1 MRFVISTFWLA
12 VLPLIASAHHSRAEF
27 SEEIQELEGE
37 IVGLFWE
44 NPHPHVAINVVNSD
58 GTEKLWRVEMWTNLF
73 STERA
78 GVMRDSFNEGDLLTV
93 AGQVSTRRDGY
104 MLGNN
109 LLFEDGWE
117 SVLNPRSQPRWTDRL
132 LSSGG
137 TATDDQARRETTAE
151 ENRGIFRVWTPTDW
165 HAAFERQW
173 PNYPFT
179 EAALAAQAEWDELD
193 NFLTRCEQPGMPW
206 TVMVPQEYEFVN
218 DDESIQV
225 HAQYFD
231 TTRTIHMQNVADP
244 KIQRASHLGY
254 SVGRWEG
261 TALIIETTRINWPF
275 FDFRGTPQSEAVHV
289 IERYQLSD
297 DQSRLNVQ
305 ITVTDPLPFAK
316 PVTFEVDWLALG
328 RTIRE
333 YNCQIY

>member
-1 MRFVISTFWLA
+1 
-12 VLPLIASAHHSRAEF
+12 
-27 SEEIQELEGE
+27 
-37 IVGLFWE
+37 
-44 NPHPHVAINVVNSD
+44 
-58 GTEKLWRVEMWTNLF
+58 
-73 STERA
+73 
-78 GVMRDSFNEGDLLTV
+78 
-93 AGQVSTRRDGY
+93 
-104 MLGNN
+104 
-109 LLFEDGWE
+109 
-117 SVLNPRSQPRWTDRL
+117 
-132 LSSGG
+132 
-137 TATDDQARRETTAE
+137 
-151 ENRGIFRVWTPTDW
+151 
-165 HAAFERQW
+165 
-173 PNYPFT
+173 
-179 EAALAAQAEWDELD
+179 
-193 NFLTRCEQPGMPW
+193 
-206 TVMVPQEYEFVN
+206 
-218 DDESIQV
+218 
-225 HAQYFD
+225 
-231 TTRTIHMQNVADP
+231 MQNVADP